1 MKYCIGIDVGGTTV
15 KLGFFDE
22 EGNLLEKWE
31 IPTRTEDHGKNILP
45 DVAASILD
53 KMKEREV
60 SREEIAGV
68 GIGAPGPIDA
78 KGTVYVAVNLGWGTF
93 SLKNELQSLLNLPV
107 EAGND
112 ANVAALGEMWLG
124 AGMGVPGP
132 VVANGYVDVCVNLGL
147 HKCYPGDDLSKALG
161 GVKVCLGND
170 ANVAALGEMWQGA
183 GKGHNSICMV
193 TLGTG
198 VGGGLVNEGH
208 MISGVHGLAGEIGHM
223 HVQDE
228 EPEVCNCG
236 GHGCLEQ
243 YASATGIVRVA
254 KRTLAR
260 TRRASAMR
268 DFGEKLSAKNV
279 CDCAKAGDQVALESI
294 RYSMRKLAMV
304 MSHIAMGTDP
314 KLFVIGGGVSRA
326 GSFLTDMIG
335 EYLRDY
341 TPMIAD
347 DPDEVVLA
355 ELGNDAGIYGAA
367 KLVLED

>member
-15 KLGFFDE
+15 KMGIFE
-22 EGNLLEKWE
+22 AEGRLIRKWE
-31 IPTRTEDHGKNILP
+31 IPTRKGEGGKQFIG
-45 DVAASILD
+45 DAAESIRKAL
-53 KMKEREV
+53 
-60 SREEIAGV
+60 S
-68 GIGAPGPIDA
+68 
-78 KGTVYVAVNLGWGTF
+78 
-93 SLKNELQSLLNLPV
+93 ELQISMEDV
-107 EAGND
+107 
-112 ANVAALGEMWLG
+112 LG

-198 VGGGLVNEGH
+198 VGGGLVNEGR

-254 KRTLAR
+254 KRNLAR

-268 DFGEKLSAKNV
+268 DFGEALSAKDV
-279 CDCAKAGDQVALESI
+279 WCYTGYTLE
-294 RYSMRKLAMV
+294 
-304 MSHIAMGTDP
+304 TD
-314 KLFVIGGGVSRA
+314 LQEG
-326 GSFLTDMIG
+326 
-335 EYLRDY
+335 
-341 TPMIAD
+341 
-347 DPDEVVLA
+347 
-355 ELGNDAGIYGAA
+355 GAA
-367 KLVLED
+367 FTPFTKDMLARIDVLVDGEFVEALKDIKLRFRGSSNQRIIDLKRTRESGGIKLWLDGGLDGTYYTDKDLAKGKTQ